1 MFDCMAFGDNY
12 LILTPLWEYRLWL
25 YLMWSLMSS
34 HCSGFIP
41 QLIVCSEH
49 ELIDFVMQFNA
60 RSESVKEKASFRRL
74 IPKNRCLVA
83 VEGYGHT
90 LDCYHCYHVQLLH
103 IDLLYLCCV
112 IMFWDVPCLRFVCY
126 WFTYFFFPILH
137 WYVFKV
143 AVEMFGPWSQKV
155 SNC

>member
-1 MFDCMAFGDNY
+1 
-12 LILTPLWEYRLWL
+12 
-25 YLMWSLMSS
+25 MSS

-41 QLIVCSEH
+41 QLIVFSEH

-90 LDCYHCYHVQLLH
+90 LDCYHFYHVQLLH
-103 IDLLYLCCV
+103 IDLLYLCC
-112 IMFWDVPCLRFVCY
+112 
-126 WFTYFFFPILH
+126 
-137 WYVFKV
+137 
-143 AVEMFGPWSQKV
+143 A
-155 SNC
+155 